1 MIHGKSWFL
10 LIWTL
15 QLGSSFAICCTFW
28 PFHFGY
34 FCGLF
39 WRKKKLVLC
48 RPQAHWAPLGS
59 YGFCSWPSKVDELQS
74 HRRHKTQ
81 LELSFS
87 TKCYLQ
93 VSWLRHDDTHLL
105 TIGRLT
111 YTSDMRF
118 KAIHK
123 LYSEDYLLQIK
134 PTTHRDSGK
143 YACQISTTPPNSHI
157 VTLNIAGTLLKNK
170 LKTLRNIA
178 SEASY
183 VYILSGQKF
192 IKNAKLVHF
201 SEFLKSRS
209 LLSNRSILIEQKVI
223 ENAKIQMRHFGW
235 FSNIMSFRNPKRE
248 EMIKAHFDSALIII
262 GLQFF
267 VQRQQCCLV
276 VYWPTQFSWHRIL
289 PPALALAIPLSSKG
303 WSSVDPVLVLLH
315 ILRFSNNEYSHHLHY
330 FLGQYCYR
338 YTMFEN
344 NSKCHIFDF
353 RILAFSTN
361 FLVIKVTCLVTLF
374 DRKIFKNS
382 PKWTIFGNLN
392 ELLSTQNVNVARF
405 ARNLTTFFVFSD
417 RYLVLRSLFDAFSRK
432 CALWT
437 LGQTPDRHQFTTL
450 HHQFFL

>member
-1 MIHGKSWFL
+1 MTMTEIGKNICFKLVFGYLRAVFSLIKLTASSEPRKMIHGKSWFL

-74 HRRHKTQ
+74 QRRHKTQ

-170 LKTLRNIA
+170 LKTLRNIE

-192 IKNAKLVHF
+192 I
-201 SEFLKSRS
+201 
-209 LLSNRSILIEQKVI
+209 
-223 ENAKIQMRHFGW
+223 ENAKNSPFWR
-235 FSNIMSFRNPKRE
+235 
-248 EMIKAHFDSALIII
+248 
-262 GLQFF
+262 
-267 VQRQQCCLV
+267 V
-276 VYWPTQFSWHRIL
+276 
-289 PPALALAIPLSSKG
+289 
-303 WSSVDPVLVLLH
+303 
-315 ILRFSNNEYSHHLHY
+315 
-330 FLGQYCYR
+330 
-338 YTMFEN
+338 FEN
-344 NSKCHIFDF
+344 LK
-353 RILAFSTN
+353 
-361 FLVIKVTCLVTLF
+361 
-374 DRKIFKNS
+374 
-382 PKWTIFGNLN
+382 
-392 ELLSTQNVNVARF
+392 
-405 ARNLTTFFVFSD
+405 LTVRQF
-417 RYLVLRSLFDAFSRK
+417 Y
-432 CALWT
+432 
-437 LGQTPDRHQFTTL
+437 QTSHF
-450 HHQFFL
+450 